1 MHSKQKSL
9 NPLGDIKSMGRRI
22 SAADLRQLQKQRFLK
37 IVTREREEVESEE
50 HEEEK
55 TLPPVL
61 QDETGEDETGAVI
74 QATMTVPESREVPDS
89 ILARRTPRFPKVLSF
104 FKPQTH
110 RRQFRQKRFPS
121 PVINLLP
128 AGYRRRFWPRFYLAK
143 SSLPVV
149 AGYLALSFLFLS
161 VFPLIGNFEKAR
173 SVKKQVLG
181 AVSGAY
187 GDLQAAKDSI
197 VAADFQ
203 NADKNLTLAF
213 SGFSRAL
220 EELKSLNAALESLP
234 AAKDARDLI
243 VAAQEATL
251 GLKHLNAGMDLWL
264 SIRFGETGVQPPGGD
279 DAKAILQA
287 GFENFAVA
295 KNYLAGAVEIF
306 SSIKLDSFPDDV
318 KSKISSASSLI
329 AHLRL
334 GVEDFDRLQ
343 SLPAL
348 FFQDQPKTYL
358 LLFQNNREL
367 RPTGGFIG
375 TYGLATFQS
384 GKLLNL
390 KIETV
395 YNPDGQL
402 KALISPPGPLQR
414 FLTSRW
420 AMRDSNWFFS
430 FPDSAGKAADF
441 LKLET
446 GVAAD
451 GVIAVTPRLFENLL
465 RLTGPISMP
474 AYGVVLTADNFVDQV
489 QYQTSVVYDRR
500 LNQPKKFLSDF
511 APILLQRV
519 SQLDAGGWLSSL
531 QFVLAA
537 LDEKDL
543 MIHVADGVT
552 SAQLESLNWSGS
564 VRSSAGD
571 YLAIVN
577 SNVGAGKTDQ
587 DISQDVRLEAELTPA
602 GEQINT
608 LLIKRRHNPGLEKD
622 FPTNADF
629 MRVYV
634 PAGSV
639 LVSAAGFDDIPF
651 YPSAIPGQ
659 AVDPDLEKWDNGI
672 TLKPNE
678 FVQILQESGKTVFAG
693 WIVLPPGQEREIKL
707 VYRVFTR
714 HQEGQFGYYSL
725 LAQKQ
730 PGASPTVLETALT
743 VPSGKEVV
751 WSNPGDLS
759 QAAGRFIFR
768 SSFEKDVSW
777 GLIFK

>member
-1 MHSKQKSL
+1 MHPKQKPL
-9 NPLGDIKSMGRRI
+9 NPLGDFRRMSRRI
-22 SAADLRQLQKQRFLK
+22 SAADLRKLQKQRFFK
-37 IVTREREEVESEE
+37 FERR
-50 HEEEK
+50 EEEK
-55 TLPPVL
+55 LP
-61 QDETGEDETGAVI
+61 AVPKARAVEQSTTTI
-74 QATMTVPESREVPDS
+74 PEIREAAIAIPSRGTS
-89 ILARRTPRFPKVLSF
+89 QFPKVLSY
-104 FKPQTH
+104 FKLQIH
-110 RRQFRQKRFPS
+110 RRKFRQKRFLG

-128 AGYRRRFWPRFYLAK
+128 AGYRRRFWPRFHFSK

-149 AGYLALSFLFLS
+149 AGYLAWSLLFLS

-181 AVSGAY
+181 TVSSAY

-203 NADKNLTLAF
+203 NADKNLTLAY
-213 SGFSRAL
+213 SGFSQAL
-220 EELKSLNAALESLP
+220 KEFKGLNAVAESLP
-234 AAKDARDLI
+234 AAKDAKALI

-251 GLKHLNAGMDLWL
+251 GLQHLNAGMDLWL
-264 SIRFGETGVQPPGGD
+264 SIRFGEKGLQSSGGD
-279 DAKAILQA
+279 DGAAKLQA
-287 GFENFAVA
+287 GFENFASA
-295 KNYLAGAVEIF
+295 KNYLSGAAEIF
-306 SSIKLDSFPDDV
+306 SSINLDSFPDDV
-318 KSKISSASSLI
+318 KLKVSSASSLI
-329 AHLRL
+329 EKLLL

-367 RPTGGFIG
+367 RATGGFIG

-384 GKLLNL
+384 GELSNL

-402 KALISPPGPLQR
+402 KKTISPPGPLQR
-414 FLTSRW
+414 FLTKRW

-430 FPDSAGKAADF
+430 FPDSARKAGEF

-446 GVAAD
+446 GVVAD
-451 GVIAVTPRLFENLL
+451 GVIAITPKLFENLL

-489 QYQTSVVYDRR
+489 QYQTSVVYDRK

-537 LDEKDL
+537 LDEKDM
-543 MIHVADGVT
+543 MISLAGGATAV
-552 SAQLESLNWSGS
+552 QLESLNWAGQVRQS
-564 VRSSAGD
+564 VGD
-571 YLAIVN
+571 YLAVVN

-587 DISQDVRLEAELTPA
+587 DILQDIRLEAELSPDGT
-602 GEQINT
+602 QTNT
-608 LLIKRRHNPGLEKD
+608 LLIKRRHNAGVEKE

-634 PAGSV
+634 PEGSV
-639 LVSAAGFDDIPF
+639 LVSASGFDDIPF
-651 YPSAIPGQ
+651 YPSSLSGQ
-659 AVDPDLEKWDNGI
+659 ATDPDLEKWDKSI
-672 TLKPNE
+672 TLKPAE
-678 FVQILQESGKTVFAG
+678 SVQILQESGKTVFAG
-693 WIVLPPGQEREIKL
+693 WIVLPPGEERETKL
-707 VYRVFTR
+707 VYRVSVR
-714 HQEGQFGYYSL
+714 RQEGQFGYYSL

-730 PGASPTVLETALT
+730 PGASPTTLEASFIL
-743 VPSGKEVV
+743 PNGKEVL
-751 WSNPGDLS
+751 WSNPGDLT
-759 QAAGRFIFR
+759 QDAGRFIFR
-768 SSFEKDVSW
+768 SSFERDVSW